1 VNFEQEYEKLNAIS
15 KKSINAFRNGRE
27 FKYLGSNPLVKI
39 NNKLHPTIIASISNT
54 AFACELF
61 LKSIIMINTKK
72 EVKGHLIDE
81 LVEKAGV
88 SDKLKNNLLEYDID
102 KELNEI
108 DNAFTVWRYSYE
120 YDSLKINSKFL
131 FQLCDELEN
140 INKNIIQEQFNINMD
155 DSFI

>member
-1 VNFEQEYEKLNAIS
+1 MNFEQEYEKLDAIS
-15 KKSINAFRNGRE
+15 KQSINAYRNGRE
-27 FKYLGSNPLVKI
+27 FKNLGSNPLVII
-39 NNKLHPTIIASISNT
+39 NNKFHPTIIAAISNT

-72 EVKGHLIDE
+72 EIKGHLIDE
-81 LVEKAGV
+81 LVKKAEL
-88 SDKLKNNLLEYDID
+88 SDILTNNLSEYNIS
-102 KELNEI
+102 KELSEI
-108 DNAFTVWRYSYE
+108 DNAFTIWRYSYE
-120 YDSLKINSKFL
+120 YGSLKINSKFL